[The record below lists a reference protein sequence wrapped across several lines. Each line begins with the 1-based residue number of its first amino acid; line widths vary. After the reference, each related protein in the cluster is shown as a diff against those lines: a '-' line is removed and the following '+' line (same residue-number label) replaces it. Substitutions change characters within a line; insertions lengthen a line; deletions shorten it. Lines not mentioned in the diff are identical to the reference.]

1 MTRIEV
7 EPRVKPALTFRTL
20 AATARAAATALANVA
35 LRRIEPGAEL
45 RVGDVAPE
53 FTLPASDGRSY
64 KLSDFRGR
72 QAVVIAWF
80 PKAFTPGCTAECR
93 SLGASDAALRG
104 LHVQY
109 FAASVDSP
117 ATNADFARSLNL
129 PYPILSDD
137 TSRTAHAYGVLSASG
152 FPSRWTFYIGLDGRI
167 LDIDRHV
174 HASAHGT
181 DVALRLRALGIS

>member
-7 EPRVKPALTFRTL
+7 EPRVKQAMPLRTF
-20 AATARAAATALANVA
+20 AATARALAWAVANVA
-35 LRRIEPGAEL
+35 LRRVERGAEL
-45 RVGDVAPE
+45 HVGDVAPD

-64 KLSDFRGR
+64 KLSDFHGR

-80 PKAFTPGCTAECR
+80 PRAFTPGCTAECR

-109 FAASVDSP
+109 FAASVDSQ
-117 ATNADFARSLNL
+117 ATNAEFARSLNL
-129 PYPILSDD
+129 PYPILSDE
-137 TSRTAHAYGVLSASG
+137 TSATARAYGVLSASG
-152 FPSRWTFYIGLDGRI
+152 FPSRWTFYVGLDGRI
-167 LDIDRHV
+167 LDIDRKVHV
-174 HASAHGT
+174 SAHGG